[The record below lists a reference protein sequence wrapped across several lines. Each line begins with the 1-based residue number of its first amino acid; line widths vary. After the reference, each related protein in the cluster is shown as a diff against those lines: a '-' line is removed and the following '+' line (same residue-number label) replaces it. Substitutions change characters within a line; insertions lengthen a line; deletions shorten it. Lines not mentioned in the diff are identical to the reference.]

1 MWERNSPSFLNSRY
15 LAVGVQQRAHRE
27 GFLQRRKEVST
38 GDTGSRALGRPGGL
52 CGVISSVGFFFLL
65 SKRLVP
71 AAPPGAGH
79 RPSASVGTLCCTMPG
94 LRGTATTYSGGRL
107 SEPSHC

>member
-52 CGVISSVGFFFLL
+52 CGVISSVGFFFFIVKASCPGGSSGRWTQALGVSGYPVL
-65 SKRLVP
+65 YYARAQRNSNHILWR
-71 AAPPGAGH
+71 PPQ
-79 RPSASVGTLCCTMPG
+79 
-94 LRGTATTYSGGRL
+94 
-107 SEPSHC
+107 